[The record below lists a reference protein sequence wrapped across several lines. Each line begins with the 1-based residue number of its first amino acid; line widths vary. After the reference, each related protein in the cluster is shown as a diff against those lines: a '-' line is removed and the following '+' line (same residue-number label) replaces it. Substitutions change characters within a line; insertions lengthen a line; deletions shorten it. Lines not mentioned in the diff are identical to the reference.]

1 MVRTR
6 TEEQE
11 GATTARLDR
20 MERMIMEMAE
30 TLRRQQ
36 QQQQQ
41 QQPQEQPPPPP
52 IPPPAVQ
59 EFHAEDR
66 IITLTKEFKKMKPPV
81 FKGGIEP
88 MKAEAWVLGIEK
100 LFEVFP
106 CTEIQK
112 VQLAAFTLEDE
123 ARRWWMLTR
132 TMYQGL
138 TWDRF
143 LELFYD
149 KYFPQSMRDK
159 KVTEFET
166 LRQGNKTVAE
176 YEAQF
181 AELARFAPHMV
192 DTEYKKARKFEG
204 GLRSIILDRVNVLK
218 LPTYVDV
225 LERVVIAEGNIAAQ
239 TRISE
244 WKGKRQNNQGFK
256 GSTTPPNKKQNSGT
270 SNTTTSPQN
279 SAPVCPECGWR
290 HRGIC
295 RRLSGACFRCGKTG
309 HLIKD
314 CPQKNQQTGN
324 KAATSSAGFTPVPN
338 AKSAAKPAN
347 NKDTTRQGR
356 VFALVPR
363 DVQNA
368 TTVVSSTFM
377 VHGHSAHVLFDS
389 GSTCSF
395 VSKLFAKNL
404 DKPEEELTY
413 VLCVSSPMGNS
424 MICTSVCSACELLIG
439 DIRVYANLL
448 PLDMTSFDIILGMDW
463 LGEYSATIDCL
474 TKQIKF
480 HPPGQSEST
489 FQGQGVTSPP
499 YVISAA
505 RACKLIQKGCQGY
518 LCSVLEGP
526 TTNENIGAIPVVC
539 EFSDVFPEELPG
551 ELVDRE
557 IEFTI
562 EVLPGVQP
570 ISKTPY
576 RMAPAEMRE
585 LNIQLQDLLDKG
597 FIRPSVSPWGAPVL
611 FVKKKDGTLRLCID
625 YRELNKVTIKN
636 KYPYHGSTI
645 YLTNYK
651 DHRSFLRLTYGPD
664 TTN

>member
-1 MVRTR
+1 MFSANANDDDQCLLYSFVYVVIDCSVDYGENKDRRAGRCYLSTVGQDGKNDYR
-6 TEEQE
+6 
-11 GATTARLDR
+11 GGNATTTTTAT
-20 MERMIMEMAE
+20 IA
-30 TLRRQQ
+30 TAATTTST
-36 QQQQQ
+36 
-41 QQPQEQPPPPP
+41 PTV
-52 IPPPAVQ
+52 VQ
-59 EFHAEDR
+59 DFHAEDR
-66 IITLTKEFKKMKPPV
+66 TITLTKEFKKMKPPS

-88 MKAEAWVLGIEK
+88 MKAEGWVLGIEK

-132 TMYQGL
+132 IMHQGL

-143 LELFYD
+143 LVLFYD

-181 AELARFAPHMV
+181 AELARYAPHMV

-204 GLRSIILDRVNVLK
+204 GLR
-218 LPTYVDV
+218 
-225 LERVVIAEGNIAAQ
+225 ERAVIAEGNIAAQ

-244 WKGKRQNNQGFK
+244 WKGKRQNNQWVK

-295 RRLSGACFRCGKTG
+295 HRLFRACFRCGKTR

-324 KAATSSAGFTPVPN
+324 KAATSSAGSTPAPN
-338 AKSAAKPAN
+338 AKAIAKPAN

-356 VFALVPR
+356 VFAVVPG
-363 DVQNA
+363 D
-368 TTVVSSTFM
+368 
-377 VHGHSAHVLFDS
+377 
-389 GSTCSF
+389 
-395 VSKLFAKNL
+395 NL

-413 VLCVSSPMGNS
+413 VLCVSLPMGNS
-424 MICTSVCSACELLIG
+424 MICTSVYSACELLIG
-439 DIRVYANLL
+439 DIRVYTNLL
-448 PLDMTSFDIILGMDW
+448 TPDMTSFDIILGMDW

-474 TKQIKF
+474 TKQIQF
-480 HPPGQSEST
+480 HPPGQLKST
-489 FQGQGVTSPP
+489 FQGQGGTPPP

-518 LCSVLEGP
+518 LSSVLEGP
-526 TTNENIGAIPVVC
+526 TMNENIGAISVVC
-539 EFSDVFPEELPG
+539 EFPDVFSEELPG

-562 EVLPGVQP
+562 EVLPGIQP
-570 ISKTPY
+570 ISKSTY
-576 RMAPAEMRE
+576 RMAPVEMRE
-585 LNIQLQDLLDKG
+585 LKTQLQDLLDKG
-597 FIRPSVSPWGAPVL
+597 FIRPS
-611 FVKKKDGTLRLCID
+611 
-625 YRELNKVTIKN
+625 
-636 KYPYHGSTI
+636 
-645 YLTNYK
+645 
-651 DHRSFLRLTYGPD
+651 FLRGVHQFCL
-664 TTN
+664 